1 LRPAHLPL
9 NFSFVSSIAAQLKS
23 SPLLLLLRVNA
34 VHSWRRLLAVRE
46 QSRLLTGIIAI
57 FIGGY
62 LALAFELFYHGLQF
76 IAKFPGLGAVLTERL
91 LYTLFAFLFALLL
104 LSNLI
109 ISYTNLFRNRE
120 TAFLLSLPVS
130 NQTIFNWKFIES
142 SILASWAF
150 LFLIAP
156 LVVAFGLVRDVP
168 WHFYPLTVLLVGL
181 FIILPG
187 VFGSALAIAIGRH
200 LDRKNFQVL
209 LLLLALALLAFV
221 AFWWKTNPVDDDL
234 LDKRTL
240 EALDRLL
247 AKTRFTM
254 FPFLPSYWLSGA
266 LLQWAEGITNN
277 AIFFA
282 MVLLSNTLFFGSLAF
297 TRFGNLF
304 YDTASAVQSRAGG
317 GFKFNFLGAT
327 DRGSATPGFL
337 EKFFEKMVWL
347 KPDTRAIA
355 VKDIRMFWRDTTQW
369 GQSVMFFGLL
379 GAYIIN
385 LRNFTHQLTSPFW
398 IHAVAFLNLGACAFN
413 LASVTTRFVFPQ
425 FSLEGRRIWIVGM
438 SPMGLAR
445 IVMTKYWLASAAS
458 LAITLALVTLSCYL
472 LTMPWGDVA
481 FFGAVITVM
490 TFSLNGLAV
499 GLGVLYPN
507 VKETNPNKIVS
518 GFGGTLCFVVS
529 SVYIIASLALL
540 ILGGGGL
547 HGNTEWAAAGVIGF
561 TLLSFLI
568 GWLPMKWGLAHL
580 KNFEA

>member
-1 LRPAHLPL
+1 MRPTDLQL
-9 NFSFVSSIAAQLKS
+9 NFSRVSSFATQLKS

-62 LALAFELFYHGLQF
+62 LVLAFELFYHGLQF

-156 LVVAFGLVRDVP
+156 LLVAFGLVRDVP

-187 VFGSALAIAIGRH
+187 VFGSALAIVIGRH

-266 LLQWAEGITNN
+266 VLQWAEGITDN
-277 AIFFA
+277 AMFFA
-282 MVLLSNTLFFGSLAF
+282 LVLLSNTLFFGSLAF

-304 YDTASAVQSRAGG
+304 YDTASAVQSRTGS
-317 GFKFNFLGAT
+317 GFKFNFFRTSA
-327 DRGSATPGFL
+327 RGSATPGFL
-337 EKFFEKMVWL
+337 EKFFGILSWL
-347 KPDTRAIA
+347 PPDTRAIA

-398 IHAVAFLNLGACAFN
+398 IHAVAFLNIGACAFN

-458 LAITLALVTLSCYL
+458 LAVTLALVTLSCYL
-472 LTMPWGDVA
+472 LKMPWDDVA
-481 FFGAVITVM
+481 FFGAVVTVM
-490 TFSLNGLAV
+490 TFALNGVAV

-547 HGNTEWAAAGVIGF
+547 HGNTEWAAAGIIGF
-561 TLLSFLI
+561 SLLSFLI